1 MDPNYPTNRILH
13 LIHEDVEG
21 MMVADLINLDLQIWR
36 IEEVVANFQRE
47 EAEAVYQIPL
57 S

>member
-21 MMVADLINLDLQIWR
+21 MMVVDLINLDLQIWR